1 MSWLL
6 MEKLLR
12 HQQSVRS
19 SEGCCVDRLNS
30 PGQSGHRADIP
41 NRSFMTLNVT
51 SGRNFAAT
59 QHGQHAAIPTYN
71 QCAMKTGSVALAKMW
86 RVAPP
91 KIYCLKRLCV

>member
-30 PGQSGHRADIP
+30 PPDCVAKLKNEGAEK
-41 NRSFMTLNVT
+41 F
-51 SGRNFAAT
+51 RNFAVENGFSAT
-59 QHGQHAAIPTYN
+59 RCLVTNLQRKPVGN
-71 QCAMKTGSVALAKMW
+71 QTV
-86 RVAPP
+86 
-91 KIYCLKRLCV
+91 

>member
-30 PGQSGHRADIP
+30 PPNAD
-41 NRSFMTLNVT
+41 
-51 SGRNFAAT
+51 NFAAR
-59 QHGQHAAIPTYN
+59 AVIAIENTRRFP
-71 QCAMKTGSVALAKMW
+71 
-86 RVAPP
+86 APQGI
-91 KIYCLKRLCV
+91 K